1 MRFPSKVEP
10 GNRTGEISADRN
22 QPAGGSTPSQ
32 GGFQATFNVG
42 KPPRGSFDCLALQRS
57 KLFRREP
64 LSPTL
69 QKWCCSSNQGR
80 DELPL
85 ESKLLLDESVLK
97 GKLFLREPLGFLG
110 TFALSHRPVVVKRI
124 TVQNFS
130 RVDVDYDQRGNSQ
143 LSFSP
148 LLRPRL
154 VVLGRGVQA
163 LAEIPLVR

>member
-1 MRFPSKVEP
+1 M
-10 GNRTGEISADRN
+10 
-22 QPAGGSTPSQ
+22 
-32 GGFQATFNVG
+32 
-42 KPPRGSFDCLALQRS
+42 
-57 KLFRREP
+57 
-64 LSPTL
+64 
-69 QKWCCSSNQGR
+69 
-80 DELPL
+80 PL